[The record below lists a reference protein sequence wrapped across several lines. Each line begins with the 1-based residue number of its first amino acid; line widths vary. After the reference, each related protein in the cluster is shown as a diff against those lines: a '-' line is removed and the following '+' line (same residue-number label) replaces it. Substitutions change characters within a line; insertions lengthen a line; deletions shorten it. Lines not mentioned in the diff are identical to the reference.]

1 MCIINNSRN
10 FIFIHVPKAAG
21 TTMSEYY
28 SNYSQCCDVE
38 IGGTF
43 MGESL
48 QKFYG
53 KRFKLGK
60 HATYNELYASMG
72 EALMNKYYIFGVV
85 RSPYDRVKSI
95 YSFLKEWNVWSV
107 GWPKQHKEFSE
118 INSVNEFVLSDFFQE
133 RGVDRMFMPQSFW
146 LSNHEG
152 KVAVNYVCKVENL
165 NNDVNNLNKIIGLP
179 QLEGVLGKSN
189 ASRLNEIKQFD
200 FERTALD
207 IINKKYEID
216 FKNFG
221 YQQL

>member
-1 MCIINNSRN
+1 
-10 FIFIHVPKAAG
+10 
-21 TTMSEYY
+21 
-28 SNYSQCCDVE
+28 
-38 IGGTF
+38 
-43 MGESL
+43 
-48 QKFYG
+48 
-53 KRFKLGK
+53 
-60 HATYNELYASMG
+60 
-72 EALMNKYYIFGVV
+72 
-85 RSPYDRVKSI
+85 
-95 YSFLKEWNVWSV
+95 
-107 GWPKQHKEFSE
+107 
-118 INSVNEFVLSDFFQE
+118 
-133 RGVDRMFMPQSFW
+133 